1 MVADNPAD
9 GGERTRTPRR
19 DLLKGIA
26 GAGAASLAGCFGSD
40 DDGGSNQLRVE
51 MANQPDQIN
60 YNPYGQQTPGVLN
73 KIIFEQGARWY
84 ADQEQWV
91 PLLVED
97 WEYPS
102 TIQSG
107 STVQFTL
114 YDGYTWF
121 NGDAYTAEDFVGQM
135 RWRRV
140 NNDAVWDFLEDVQQ
154 TGEHAV
160 EMTLAEKIDTRLF
173 ENALFGMG
181 DAPTNWNFKFDVYE
195 DYLER
200 MEDADSDEDQSA
212 ILQELAEW
220 NVSLDEA
227 REKGLGNGP
236 FMPSEATANQLLLE
250 KYEDYENPHITADD
264 IQFDTMEALPLQGP
278 QEKLRSLRNNEVDA
292 LHNVAFNSAQADQ
305 IPDNYESVRFYS
317 HSGESISFNCRRPPL
332 DNRRVRW
339 ALSNVLQARHDT
351 LMQNLPLSDVN
362 KERVNLSAGM
372 SQPLVDEWLGDV
384 KDQFMQFDGGEERAT
399 ELLEGEGFTRE
410 DGTWYKPDGEQFTL
424 TFRDAGFHSNRT
436 ETASRILSDFGI
448 ETEAI
453 IVEDTT
459 YFGQTIPERNYDLT
473 NWWVGQS
480 APLPYEGFQN
490 HLINEAWV
498 TAYPL
503 GVPSTSEWNGEGTS
517 EFVME
522 VPPIGEPEGEL
533 REVDLREHL
542 RAIARGQSK
551 EEQRPHIQELAWFW
565 NWMDASWGPWT
576 LYIASEYYDTGDWSW
591 PDGDSDIMKTPS
603 VQDWPVRQGHP
614 TPNE

>member
-1 MVADNPAD
+1 MAADNPAD

-40 DDGGSNQLRVE
+40 DDSGSNQLRVE

-250 KYEDYENPHITADD
+250 KYEDYENPHIVADD

-278 QEKLRSLRNNEVDA
+278 QEKLRSLRNDEVDA
-292 LHNVAFNSAQADQ
+292 LHNVAFNSTQADQ

-317 HSGESISFNCRRPPL
+317 HSGESISFNCRRSPL
-332 DNRRVRW
+332 DNQRVRW

-362 KERVNLSAGM
+362 KERVEISAGM

-384 KDQFMQFDGGEERAT
+384 KDQFMQFDGGEERAA

-410 DGTWYKPDGEQFTL
+410 DGTWYEPDGEQFTL
-424 TFRDAGFHSNRT
+424 EFRDAGFHSNRT
-436 ETASRILSDFGI
+436 ETASRILSDFGV

-459 YFGQTIPERNYDLT
+459 YFGQTLPERNYDLT

-498 TAYPL
+498 TAYPR
-503 GVPSTSEWNGEGTS
+503 GVSSTTGWNGEATS

>member
-1 MVADNPAD
+1 MAADNPDD
-9 GGERTRTPRR
+9 GGERMRSRR
-19 DLLKGIA
+19 RHVLKGIA
-26 GAGAASLAGCFGSD
+26 GAGAAALAGCSGNSSD
-40 DDGGSNQLRVE
+40 GEGSNRLRVE

-73 KIIFEQGARWY
+73 KIIFEQGARWH
-84 ADQEQWV
+84 ADEETWV

-102 TIQSG
+102 TVQAG
-107 STVQFTL
+107 ETVQFTL

-121 NGDAYTAEDFVGQM
+121 NGDSYTAEDFVGQM
-135 RWRRV
+135 RWRNV
-140 NNDAVWDFLEDVQQ
+140 NNDGVWEFLDDVEQ
-154 TGEHAV
+154 TGEYSV

-181 DAPTNWNFKFDVYE
+181 DAPTNWTFKFDVFR

-200 MEDADSDEDQSA
+200 MESAESDEEQSA
-212 ILQELAEW
+212 ILQELAETSF
-220 NVSLDEA
+220 SLEEVT
-227 REKGLGNGP
+227 EKGLGNGP
-236 FMPSEATANQLLLE
+236 FVPSEATANQLLLE
-250 KYEDYENPHITADD
+250 KYEDYENLHITAGD
-264 IQFDTMEALPLQGP
+264 IEFDTMEALPLQGP

-292 LHNVAFNSAQADQ
+292 LHNVAFNSSQADQ

-332 DNRRVRW
+332 DNQRVRW

-362 KERVNLSAGM
+362 KEAVNLSAGV

-384 KDQFMQFDGGEERAT
+384 KDQFMQFDGGTERAT
-399 ELLEGEGFTRE
+399 ELLEGEGFTLE

-436 ETASRILSDFGI
+436 QTASRILSEFGV

-490 HLINEAWV
+490 HLVNEAWV

-503 GVPSTSEWNGEGTS
+503 GVPSISEWNGEGTS

-522 VPPIGEPEGEL
+522 VPPIGEPDGEL

-542 RAIARGQSK
+542 QAIAQGQSK

-576 LYIASEYYDTGDWSW
+576 LYIASEYYNTADWDW
-591 PDGDSDIMKTPS
+591 PADDSAIMQTPS
-603 VQDWPVRQGHP
+603 VQDWPVRQGSP
-614 TPNE
+614 TPK

>member
-1 MVADNPAD
+1 
-9 GGERTRTPRR
+9 
-19 DLLKGIA
+19 
-26 GAGAASLAGCFGSD
+26 
-40 DDGGSNQLRVE
+40 

-60 YNPYGQQTPGVLN
+60 YNPFGQQTPGVLN
-73 KIIFEQGARWY
+73 KIIFEQGARWH
-84 ADQEQWV
+84 ADEGEWA
-91 PLLVED
+91 PLLVES

-102 TIQSG
+102 TVQSG
-107 STVQFTL
+107 ATVRFDL
-114 YDGYTWF
+114 YDTYTWF

-135 RWRRV
+135 RWRNV
-140 NNDAVWDFLEDVQQ
+140 NNDAVWDFLDDVEQ
-154 TGEHAV
+154 TGEYSV
-160 EMTLAEKIDTRLF
+160 EMTLAEKIDTQLF

-181 DAPTNWNFKFDVYE
+181 DAPTNWTFKFDVFR

-200 MEDADSDEDQSA
+200 MEDADSDEDRST

-236 FMPSEATANQLLLE
+236 FMPSESTANQLLLE
-250 KYEDYENPHITADD
+250 KYEDYQNPHITAND
-264 IQFDTMEALPLQGP
+264 IAFDTMEALPLQGP

-317 HSGESISFNCRRPPL
+317 HSGESISFNCRREPL
-332 DNRRVRW
+332 DNQRVRW
-339 ALSNVLQARHDT
+339 ALSNVLQASHDT

-372 SQPLVDEWLGDV
+372 SQPLIDEWLGDV
-384 KDQFMQFDGGEERAT
+384 KGQFMQFDGGTERAT
-399 ELLEGEGFTRE
+399 KLLRDEGFTQE
-410 DGTWYKPDGEQFTL
+410 NGMWYKPGGEQFTL

-459 YFGQTIPERNYDLT
+459 YFGQTVPERDYDLT

-490 HLINEAWV
+490 HLVNEAWV

-503 GVPSTSEWNGEGTS
+503 GVSSVSEWNGEGTS
-517 EFVME
+517 EFIVE
-522 VPPIGEPEGEL
+522 VPPIGEPDGEL
-533 REVDLREHL
+533 REMNIRERL
-542 RAIARGQSK
+542 QATARGQSR
-551 EEQRPHIQELAWFW
+551 EEQRPHIQQLAWFW

-576 LYIASEYYDTGDWSW
+576 LYIASEYYNTENWNW
-591 PDGDSDIMKTPS
+591 PANDSAIMKTPS
-603 VQDWPVRQGHP
+603 VQDWPVRQGQP
-614 TPNE
+614 MPNE